1 MAFRRIDKEIQE
13 LQTNPIPGIT
23 AAPVPPGTN
32 PFEWVGNIAG
42 PPDTPYAG
50 GLFIVRIQF
59 PQNYP
64 FSPPTIKIQT
74 RVFHPNIS
82 HQDGHICVDT
92 LSDAWSA
99 ALSISKVLLT
109 IQQLLATPNP
119 DDPLTQEHTHAYRT
133 NRQLFNQRAKEW
145 TQLYA
150 RPPQPS
156 PSFALTNQSTQDSS
170 GGTGSQ

>member
-1 MAFRRIDKEIQE
+1 MALRRINKEMQE
-13 LQTNPIPGIT
+13 LQRNPIPGIT

-32 PFEWVGNIAG
+32 PFEWVGNIEG

-50 GLFIVRIQF
+50 GLFIVRITF

-64 FSPPTIKIQT
+64 FSPPSIKMQT
-74 RVFHPNIS
+74 RIYHPNIS
-82 HQDGHICVDT
+82 DHGHICVDT
-92 LSDAWSA
+92 LSYAWSA

-119 DDPLTQEHTHAYRT
+119 DDPLTQGPTLAYRT
-133 NRQLFNQRAKEW
+133 NRQVFNQTARQW

-150 RPPQPS
+150 RPPPA
-156 PSFALTNQSTQDSS
+156 PTNQSSQESS
-170 GGTGSQ
+170 GGTVCAKV